1 MNWFWMNV
9 PLMVVFFAA
18 MTGIPLWLT
27 LRRPDTGP
35 VAVAT
40 ADPGDFAAIVA
51 ELLAEDELDENELVG
66 AH

>member
-18 MTGIPLWLT
+18 ITGIPMWLS
-27 LRRPDTGP
+27 LRHPDTGP
-35 VAVAT
+35 MTLASTPTDDVVIAT
-40 ADPGDFAAIVA
+40 PVLREA
-51 ELLAEDELDENELVG
+51 LLVG

>member
-18 MTGIPLWLT
+18 ITGIPLWLT
-27 LRRPDTGP
+27 FHHPDTGP
-35 VAVAT
+35 AALT
-40 ADPGDFAAIVA
+40 ASSHVVDMADAAA
-51 ELLAEDELDENELVG
+51 PQPEPELVG